1 MRKTFKSILSI
12 ILVLSMLLCATVPA
26 FAAGAAETYICELRL
41 IYAEDYEEA
50 KEILEDS
57 GFSDY
62 KLYKNNLNQ
71 GSGEIGVF
79 LAYKTTT
86 DIEDAITDIAVM
98 QMNGGYQE
106 GNYQEMLS
114 ESYEAYV
121 AMGKVYLEAIKYF
134 NEAYD
139 DGDFLAKLAHRQL
152 NFYNVVSEGIP
163 EDDIPD
169 FEGEHLGDIFYNGI
183 SANEL
188 ATMFM
193 EGNSYALTNIRS
205 LIAMGVSYN
214 DDGAH
219 YLKKVEEAV
228 AMMNADKDVF
238 EDADNFADYEA
249 LALVV
254 GTTMETFKDMFKEL
268 AAYEGEMNF
277 YDTEV
282 TDLEYKYMESKSIA
296 DRFREVAYLN
306 GQTLYDFC
314 MNYEFDEED
323 FTSLYPLIGA
333 LNKGQAAMTKVAH
346 YYDVVRYSM
355 SDYPEAELEAEVAKQ
370 EEIYSKTPFNVYTGV
385 DRSIYYGTFALTSEA
400 YRADAYT
407 EGGLIEHMFSENTAW
422 TVSGIAAGAT
432 SLILGAWAVQRTL
445 AAANVNATIET
456 AKTVAKEMAYM
467 RDKIYDMT
475 SEVLNATPT
484 STLGIGSGYGQT
496 CGDAINTLYFKA
508 FPDMVDSP
516 VLAYTTDHAKLWQ
529 LAGGRPTSNL
539 SPSDYQAISSI
550 NDQYDSIVRGMDDA
564 ITKNESVANDIA
576 ANAGQSKAALF
587 GTGFL
592 YIVSGVM
599 MIYSAYSLGM
609 TVYNYYHPDYDDVP
623 IALVDLIK
631 TVDGDRYIKYDVVY
645 NAEVNEEGVYEAADL
660 NAFAGQ
666 RWNALYYTKSY
677 EAGKPLLADS
687 FLLNTSSSQV
697 KDGYAPVH
705 RFGEVSCYNLNK
717 YNFSG
722 NKTLYLSVKQ
732 SKNNK
737 AAVADVPE
745 VVGSM
750 FGTGFLFLAGGIGA
764 ALGVGGTIVTQG
776 LLKKKKS
783 KTDSASDTSD
793 ED

>member
-1 MRKTFKSILSI
+1 MKKTIKSIISI
-12 ILVLSMLLCATVPA
+12 VLVLSMTLGIMVPA
-26 FAAGAAETYICELRL
+26 FAAKEEVYLSELR
-41 IYAEDYEEA
+41 IVYANSYDEA
-50 KEILEDS
+50 KQVLANSKFNDYQILNE
-57 GFSDY
+57 
-62 KLYKNNLNQ
+62 NLNS
-71 GSGEIGVF
+71 GTGEIGVW

-86 DIEDAITDIAVM
+86 NVDDAITDIAVM
-98 QMNGGYQE
+98 QMGGGYNE
-106 GNYQEMLS
+106 GNYQEMIAK
-114 ESYEAYV
+114 SYAE
-121 AMGKVYLEAIKYF
+121 YLETGSIYLQAIDYF
-134 NEAYD
+134 VKAYD
-139 DGDFLAKLAHRQL
+139 ANDFLAKSVMRQL
-152 NFYNVVSEGIP
+152 NLYTGL
-163 EDDIPD
+163 DDRD
-169 FEGEHLGDIFYNGI
+169 GENLGDIFYNGI

-193 EGNSYALTNIRS
+193 EGNSYALNNIRS

-214 DDGAH
+214 DDGSH

-456 AKTVAKEMAYM
+456 AKTVAKEMASM
-467 RDKIYDMT
+467 RNEIYDMT

-516 VLAYTTDHAKLWQ
+516 ALSYMTDHTKLWE
-529 LAGGRPTSNL
+529 LAGGRATSNL
-539 SPSDYQAISSI
+539 SPSDYQAISSL
-550 NDQYDSIVRGMDDA
+550 NDQYDSIVQGMDDV
-564 ITKNESVANDIA
+564 ITNNESVANDIA
-576 ANAGQSKAALF
+576 ANAGQTKAALF

-677 EAGKPLLADS
+677 EAGKPLLANS
-687 FLLNTSSSQV
+687 FSLSTSSNTA
-697 KDGYAPVH
+697 KTGYAPVH

-750 FGTGFLFLAGGIGA
+750 FGAGFLFLAGGIGA
-764 ALGVGGTIVTQG
+764 ALGVGGTIATQG
-776 LLKKKKS
+776 LLKKRKKS
-783 KTDSASDTSD
+783 EKIPSTEGSENT
-793 ED
+793 